1 MNSTLPANSPG
12 TPRKSGHPLLLA
24 GISLVLGA
32 AAAGA
37 WFHFQNS
44 ASVPNGQL
52 APQTLNALAHLGRPV
67 VIRFYSLLPAN
78 SAGDDL
84 QSFSDRTS
92 ALLDQVQN
100 ASGGKVQ
107 VISVNI
113 PAETN
118 ADAATTDGI
127 QPFNLDQGAACFL
140 GAAISSGE
148 RKESLARLQP
158 EWEPAVQYDLVRA
171 IDRVAAVPV
180 PPSAPPAI
188 AKPSPEIL
196 SSIKQLIPDPAAVSL
211 EDANKV
217 FHAQFMADCA
227 QIGAEMETQ
236 INAAQQQLAAAQ
248 NGGSPEAAAAAQKHL
263 LEVQLQQ
270 GDKMKQVATDLQT
283 RLAVFQKLKAG
294 ATNTAQ

>member
-1 MNSTLPANSPG
+1 MNSTLPANSQG

-24 GISLVLGA
+24 GTSLVLGA

-37 WFHFQNS
+37 WFHFQKP
-44 ASVPNGQL
+44 ASVPDEPL
-52 APQTLNALAHLGRPV
+52 SPQTLNALAHLGRPV
-67 VIRFYSLLPAN
+67 IIRFYSLLPAN
-78 SAGDDL
+78 TAGADL

-92 ALLDQVQN
+92 ALLDQVQS

-107 VISVNI
+107 LISVDVNT
-113 PAETN
+113 ETN
-118 ADAATTDGI
+118 ADAATADGI
-127 QPFNLDQGAACFL
+127 QPFNLDKGAACFL
-140 GAAISSGE
+140 GVAITSGE

-158 EWEPAVQYDLVRA
+158 EWEPAVQYDVVRA
-171 IDRVAAVPV
+171 IDRVAAVPA
-180 PPSAPPAI
+180 PPPAAPAI
-188 AKPSPEIL
+188 ANPSPKIL
-196 SSIKQLIPDPAAVSL
+196 SSIKRLIPDPTAVSL

-227 QIGAEMETQ
+227 QVGSEMETQ

-248 NGGSPEAAAAAQKHL
+248 NGGGPEAVAAAQKHL

-283 RLAVFQKLKAG
+283 RLAIFQKLKTG